1 MIQSLCMVDDN
12 VIDVYQ
18 LNRVIKK
25 SCLVEHFYSFCDGQ
39 EALEHYL
46 DYEESQ
52 KKFNG
57 QFPPDVI
64 LLDINMPRMD
74 GFEFLEKFSE
84 LPAEKKNGLII
95 LMLTS
100 SGQDR
105 DKKRAAHFDTVK
117 GYILKPFTP
126 EHLQKIAKMI
136 ENGLHTFTVD
146 ILTL

>member
-12 VIDVYQ
+12 EVDIYQ

-25 SCLVEHFYSFCDGQ
+25 SGLVEHFYSFCDGQ
-39 EALEHYL
+39 EAIEHFL

-57 QFPPDVI
+57 RFPPDVI

-74 GFEFLEKFSE
+74 GFEFLQGYSE
-84 LPAEKKNGLII
+84 LPIEKKNELII

-105 DKKRAAHFDTVK
+105 DKERAAHFDMVK
-117 GYILKPFTP
+117 DYIIKPFTI
-126 EHLQKIAKMI
+126 EHLQKIGEMI
-136 ENGLHTFTVD
+136 ENG
-146 ILTL
+146 